1 MMKDMAGFME
11 SKAPTLVDEFVIWR
25 ELRSEREIP
34 QEGRE
39 IRDREEAIVLGVV
52 NSFRDVIDTI
62 KINDYP
68 PQTVKSIFTSIFSGI
83 QNILPNGGNLFQTT
97 STTTSGPVS
106 LPEDIS
112 SQADQS
118 NKKNKT

>member
-1 MMKDMAGFME
+1 MKDMAGFME